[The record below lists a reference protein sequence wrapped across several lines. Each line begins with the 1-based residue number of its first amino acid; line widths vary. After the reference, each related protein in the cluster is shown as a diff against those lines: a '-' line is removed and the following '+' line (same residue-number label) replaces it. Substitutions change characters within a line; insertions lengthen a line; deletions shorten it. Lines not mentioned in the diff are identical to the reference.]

1 MKIYIKKSML
11 NSLMVAEKR
20 SQKAFFFV
28 DSTTIFKDI
37 RIGFDLNFGIFDS
50 CHFDNELKFFVRFY
64 VFLSFDFRGF
74 VTEMLIIYYFESLK
88 TIFWQNACS
97 AA

>member
-28 DSTTIFKDI
+28 DSTIFKDI

-50 CHFDNELKFFVRFY
+50 CHFDNELQFFVRFY